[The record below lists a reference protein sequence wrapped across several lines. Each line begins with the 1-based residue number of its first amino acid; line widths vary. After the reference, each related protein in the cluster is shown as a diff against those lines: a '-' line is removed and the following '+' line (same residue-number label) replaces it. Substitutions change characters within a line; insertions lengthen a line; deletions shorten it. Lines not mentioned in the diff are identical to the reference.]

1 MASLR
6 GGSHVVEGFV
16 CRIDV
21 DEPVSV
27 VDEDDP
33 ASHLLPIQWPQPQN
47 EEIFLAMEEAEFE
60 EKKRRESLRRKKL
73 RVIEEEDG
81 DGNSN
86 TGSCTDHI
94 PEDKHHPL
102 AGKDG
107 DSREEHVQVSNMK
120 KPLFFYVNL
129 AKREICLVDLVLIP
143 ERSLAFICP
152 PKCLFVF
159 QIEQFEK
166 VSESILCDMHCV
178 RCRAITMVVTISEI
192 LKNTGLTTE
201 KKVLTSTV
209 GMNDEAKGNMIEI
222 VLGKSDKFDSLVPPV
237 TNGKTP

>member
-1 MASLR
+1 MIHHPRSTFN
-6 GGSHVVEGFV
+6 E
-16 CRIDV
+16 IDV
-21 DEPVSV
+21 DEPVSI

-47 EEIFLAMEEAEFE
+47 EEIFLAMEEAAFE
-60 EKKRRESLRRKKL
+60 EKKSVYRQARRESLHRKKL

-86 TGSCTDHI
+86 TGSCTEHI
-94 PEDKHHPL
+94 PEINIILLPAKTETH
-102 AGKDG
+102 KKNMI
-107 DSREEHVQVSNMK
+107 QVSNTK

-129 AKREICLVDLVLIP
+129 APSLWKREISLVDLVLIP

-152 PKCLFVF
+152 PNCLFVF

-166 VSESILCDMHCV
+166 VFESILC
-178 RCRAITMVVTISEI
+178 AITMVVTISEI
-192 LKNTGLTTE
+192 LKNIGLTT
-201 KKVLTSTV
+201 KKK
-209 GMNDEAKGNMIEI
+209 MKNEAKGKMIEI
-222 VLGKSDKFDSLVPPV
+222 VLGKSDNFDSLVPLV

>member
-1 MASLR
+1 MIHHPRSTFN
-6 GGSHVVEGFV
+6 E
-16 CRIDV
+16 IDV
-21 DEPVSV
+21 DEQVSV

-81 DGNSN
+81 DGNRN

-94 PEDKHHPL
+94 PGDKHHPL

-107 DSREEHVQVSNMK
+107 DSQEEHVQVSNMK

-129 AKREICLVDLVLIP
+129 VKREVCLVDLVLIP

>member
-1 MASLR
+1 MIHHPRSTFN
-6 GGSHVVEGFV
+6 E
-16 CRIDV
+16 IDV

-107 DSREEHVQVSNMK
+107 DSQEEHVQVSNMK

-129 AKREICLVDLVLIP
+129 AKREICLVDLVLVP

-222 VLGKSDKFDSLVPPV
+222 VLGKSDKFDSLVPHV